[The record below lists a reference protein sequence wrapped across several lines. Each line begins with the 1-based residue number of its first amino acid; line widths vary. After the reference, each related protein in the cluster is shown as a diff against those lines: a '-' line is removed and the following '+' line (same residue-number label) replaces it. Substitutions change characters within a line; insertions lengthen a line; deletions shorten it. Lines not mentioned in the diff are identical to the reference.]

1 MKPFLRLLACCA
13 LLGIAAAG
21 QPLAP
26 ALDYRQP
33 VLEKNFPLLA
43 ALSADPEA
51 AAAIHSDA
59 ALLELTRRLA
69 EKRRHAREHCEQDMR
84 CLLDAFRL
92 SEEQIA
98 EAAAALVR
106 LADQPSLLRLV
117 THRLRPQAVLVRH
130 HGRSDAQ
137 LLELGWR
144 EAAAGLNRLIEV
156 YGEGKPPRYPAI
168 DSPMFDTASEMYRRL
183 VFNVIADLEEALPA
197 AALFF
202 EGSLRFGLALLEMN
216 LRDEAG
222 RFEPLHLGENR
233 AAWAQVARTD
243 FSRYAYSAILV
254 PGAGPDR
261 QGVALS
267 PAGKLR
273 VRIAARRY
281 HAGKAP
287 FLIVSG
293 GFVHPNQTP
302 YCEAIEM
309 KKALMKDFGVPES
322 AILVDPHARHTTT
335 NLRNAARILLR
346 YGLPGDRPALVTTD
360 VYQSRYIESP
370 QFAERCKKELGYVPF
385 ESLGRVS
392 LFDLEWR
399 PRPESL
405 HADPQ
410 DPLDP

>member
-1 MKPFLRLLACCA
+1 MQPFLRVLASCA
-13 LLGIAAAG
+13 VLGIAAAQPPT
-21 QPLAP
+21 QPLH
-26 ALDYRQP
+26 YRQP

-43 ALSADPEA
+43 VLSADPEA
-51 AAAIHSDA
+51 AAA
-59 ALLELTRRLA
+59 LERDPTLRQLARRKG
-69 EKRRHAREHCEQDMR
+69 EQRRHALEHCEQDLR

-92 SEEQIA
+92 SEDEIA
-98 EAAAALVR
+98 GAAGALAR
-106 LADQPSLLRLV
+106 LADEPGLRRLV
-117 THRLRPQAVLVRH
+117 TYQIRPQAVLFRH
-130 HGRSDAQ
+130 HSRPDAQ

-144 EAAAGLNRLIEV
+144 EAAAGINRLIEV
-156 YGEGKPPRYPAI
+156 YGDGKPPRYAAI
-168 DSPMFDTASEMYRRL
+168 DSPMFDTGSEIYRRL
-183 VFNVIADLEEALPA
+183 IYNVVVDLNERVPA
-197 AALFF
+197 AELFF
-202 EGSLRFGLALLEMN
+202 ETSLGFALALLEIN

-222 RFEPLHLGENR
+222 RFEPLDLGENR
-233 AAWAQVARTD
+233 AALAQVARTD
-243 FSRYAYSAILV
+243 FDRFPYSAILV

-261 QGVALS
+261 PGVALS

-287 FLIVSG
+287 FLVVSG

-302 YCEAIEM
+302 FCEAIEM
-309 KKALMKDFGVPES
+309 KKALMRDFGVPES
-322 AILVDPHARHTTT
+322 AIFVDPHARHTTT

-370 QFAERCKKELGYVPF
+370 QFAERCKRELGYVPF
-385 ESLGRVS
+385 ESLRRVS

>member
-1 MKPFLRLLACCA
+1 MKPLLRLLASCA
-13 LLGIAAAG
+13 LVATAAA
-21 QPLAP
+21 QPFAAP
-26 ALDYRQP
+26 LNYREP
-33 VLEKNFPLLA
+33 VFEKNFPLLA
-43 ALSADPEA
+43 AIEQDREA
-51 AAAIHSDA
+51 AAVLLKDP
-59 ALLELTRRLA
+59 ALVGLTRRMA
-69 EKRRHAREHCEQDMR
+69 EQRRHALEHCEQDMR

-92 SEEQIA
+92 GEEQIA
-98 EAAAALVR
+98 EAAAALAR

-117 THRLRPQAVLVRH
+117 THRLRPQAMLFRH
-130 HGRSDAQ
+130 HGRTDAQ
-137 LLELGWR
+137 LIELGWR

-168 DSPMFDTASEMYRRL
+168 DSPMFDTASETYRRL
-183 VFNVIADLEEALPA
+183 VFSVIADLEEATPA

-202 EGSLRFGLALLEMN
+202 ESSLRFGLALLEIN

-233 AAWAQVARTD
+233 AAWTQVARTD

-261 QGVALS
+261 PNVALS

-302 YCEAIEM
+302 FCEAIEM
-309 KKALMKDFGVPES
+309 KKALINEFGVPEA
-322 AILVDPHARHTTT
+322 AIFVDPHARHTTT
-335 NLRNAARILLR
+335 NLRNAVRILFR
-346 YGLPGDRPALVTTD
+346 YGLPEDRPALVTTD

-370 QFAERCKKELGYVPF
+370 QFAERCLKELGYLPF
-385 ESLGRVS
+385 EKLSRISV
-392 LFDLEWR
+392 FDLEFR
-399 PRPESL
+399 PNPESL
-405 HADPQ
+405 HVDPQ

>member
-1 MKPFLRLLACCA
+1 MKPFLRLLASCA
-13 LLGIAAAG
+13 LVAIAAAA

-26 ALDYRQP
+26 PLDYRQP

-43 ALSADPEA
+43 TLSADPEA
-51 AAAIHSDA
+51 AAAVRRDA
-59 ALLELTRRLA
+59 TLLEFTRRMA
-69 EKRRHAREHCEQDMR
+69 EKRRQALEHCEKDMR

-98 EAAAALVR
+98 EAAAAIAR
-106 LADQPSLLRLV
+106 LANQPSLLRLV
-117 THRLRPQAVLVRH
+117 TNRLRPQSVLFRH

-183 VFNVIADLEEALPA
+183 IYNVIADLEEALPA

-202 EGSLRFGLALLEMN
+202 ESSLRFGMALLEIN

-233 AAWAQVARTD
+233 AAWMQVARTD
-243 FSRYAYSAILV
+243 FSRYTYSAILV

-261 QGVALS
+261 PTVALS

-322 AILVDPHARHTTT
+322 AILVDPYARHTTT

-385 ESLGRVS
+385 ESLRRVS